1 MDVLTTTLNQML
13 MFFCVMILGFVLQ
26 RRHIVPENADV
37 SISRVL
43 ANILAPALVLKTFIA
58 NFTLE
63 TLIEKSYIL
72 LWASVILFVLIFLGT
87 ALANFFADNRY
98 VKYLYTYSF
107 IIANIGYLGQPLTQV
122 VFGEEALF
130 NMIIFSIPFYVY
142 IYSVGITRMNPK
154 NQKVSLKSL
163 ANPTFYMMGLGMI
176 LGILN
181 DKIQIPEF
189 AMSSI
194 SSLASCVGVFAMLLT
209 GIVIGKYNLLEL
221 VSTGRVYI
229 ASILRLVVIPGI
241 FVIVLKWANLPEYII
256 TPTLCSLALPMG
268 LNTVVFPAA
277 YGGDT
282 RPGAAMALISNV
294 LGVITIPLMFQFF
307 KG

>member
-1 MDVLTTTLNQML
+1 MVLTTTLNQML
-13 MFFCVMILGFVLQ
+13 MFFLVMILGFVLQ
-26 RRHIVPENADV
+26 RKKIVPEDADV

-43 ANILAPALVLKTFIA
+43 ANVLAPALVLKTFVA
-58 NFTLE
+58 NFTLD

-72 LWASVILFVLIFLGT
+72 LWATVILIVLIFLGT
-87 ALANFFADNRY
+87 ALANLFADNRY

-107 IIANIGYLGQPLTQV
+107 IVANIGYLGQPLTEA

-142 IYSVGITRMNPK
+142 IYSVGITRMNPQ

-181 DKIQIPEF
+181 VPIPKF
-189 AMSSI
+189 VTATI
-194 SSLASCVGVFAMLLT
+194 SSLSSCVGVFAMLLT
-209 GIVIGKYNLLEL
+209 GIVIGKYSLQEL
-221 VSTGRVYI
+221 FSSGRVYI
-229 ASILRLVVIPGI
+229 AAILRLVVIPGV
-241 FVIVLKWANLPEYII
+241 FVFVLKWANLPEYIV

-282 RPGAAMALISNV
+282 RPGAAMALISNI
-294 LGVITIPLMFQFF
+294 LGVITIPLMFSVFV
-307 KG
+307 G

>member
-1 MDVLTTTLNQML
+1 MVLNTTLNQML
-13 MFFCVMILGFVLQ
+13 MFFCIMILGFVLQ
-26 RRHIVPENADV
+26 RRHIVPENADL

-43 ANILAPALVLKTFIA
+43 ANVLAPALVLKTFIA
-58 NFTLE
+58 NFTLD

-72 LWASVILFVLIFLGT
+72 LWATIILFVLIFLGT

-107 IIANIGYLGQPLTQV
+107 IIANIGYLGQPLTEA

-142 IYSVGITRMNPK
+142 IYSVGITRMNPQ

-181 DKIQIPEF
+181 VPIPKF
-189 AMSSI
+189 ITASI
-194 SSLASCVGVFAMLLT
+194 SSLSSCVGVFAMLLT
-209 GIVIGKYNLLEL
+209 GIVIGKYNLQEMFA
-221 VSTGRVYI
+221 SGRVYV
-229 ASILRLVVIPGI
+229 AAILRLVVIPGV
-241 FVIVLKWANLPEYII
+241 FVYALKWANLPDYIV

-282 RPGAAMALISNV
+282 RPGAAMALISNI
-294 LGVITIPLMFQFF
+294 LGVITIPLMFSVFV
-307 KG
+307 G

>member
-1 MDVLTTTLNQML
+1 MVLTTTLNQML
-13 MFFCVMILGFVLQ
+13 MFFLVMILGFVLQ
-26 RRHIVPENADV
+26 RKKIVPEDADV

-43 ANILAPALVLKTFIA
+43 ANVLAPALVLKTFVA
-58 NFTLE
+58 NFTLD

-72 LWASVILFVLIFLGT
+72 LWATVILIVLIFLGT
-87 ALANFFADNRY
+87 ALANLFADNRY

-107 IIANIGYLGQPLTQV
+107 IVANIGYLGQPLTEA

-142 IYSVGITRMNPK
+142 IYSVGITRMNPQ

-163 ANPTFYMMGLGMI
+163 ANPTFYMMGLGLI

-181 DKIQIPEF
+181 VPIPKF
-189 AMSSI
+189 VTATI
-194 SSLASCVGVFAMLLT
+194 SSLSSCVGVFAMLLT
-209 GIVIGKYNLLEL
+209 GIVIGKYSLQEL
-221 VSTGRVYI
+221 FSSGRVYI
-229 ASILRLVVIPGI
+229 AAILRLVVIPGV
-241 FVIVLKWANLPEYII
+241 FVFVLKWANLPEYIV

-282 RPGAAMALISNV
+282 RPGAAMALISNI
-294 LGVITIPLMFQFF
+294 LGVITIPLMFSVFV
-307 KG
+307 G

>member
-1 MDVLTTTLNQML
+1 MVLTTTLNQML
-13 MFFCVMILGFVLQ
+13 MFFLVMILGFVLQ
-26 RRHIVPENADV
+26 RKKIVPEDADV

-43 ANILAPALVLKTFIA
+43 ANVLAPALVLKTFVA
-58 NFTLE
+58 NFTLD

-72 LWASVILFVLIFLGT
+72 LWATVILIVLIFLGT
-87 ALANFFADNRY
+87 ALANLFADNRY

-107 IIANIGYLGQPLTQV
+107 IVANIGYLGQPLTEA

-142 IYSVGITRMNPK
+142 IYSVGITRMNPQ

-181 DKIQIPEF
+181 VPIPKF
-189 AMSSI
+189 VTATI
-194 SSLASCVGVFAMLLT
+194 SSLSSCVGVFAMLLT
-209 GIVIGKYNLLEL
+209 GIVIGKYSLQEL
-221 VSTGRVYI
+221 FSSGRVYI
-229 ASILRLVVIPGI
+229 AAILRLVVIPGV
-241 FVIVLKWANLPEYII
+241 FVFVLKWANLPEYIV

-282 RPGAAMALISNV
+282 RPGAAMALISNI
-294 LGVITIPLMFQFF
+294 LGVVTIPLMFSVFV
-307 KG
+307 G